1 MTLRFHQHCDATFL
15 PVTESMWFGIVL
27 AFNEKTK
34 LNFSA
39 YEFPFRHVEHEPRSS
54 LMQSGHRCH

>member
-15 PVTESMWFGIVL
+15 PVTESMWFWMVL

-39 YEFPFRHVEHEPRSS
+39 YEVPFRHVEYKPRSS